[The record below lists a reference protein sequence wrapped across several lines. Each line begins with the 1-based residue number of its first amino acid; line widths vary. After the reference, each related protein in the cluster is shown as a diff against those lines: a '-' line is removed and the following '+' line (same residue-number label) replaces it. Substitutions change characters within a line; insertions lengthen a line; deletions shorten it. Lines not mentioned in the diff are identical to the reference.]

1 MKILVVG
8 GGGREHALVWKIKQ
22 SPLVT
27 EVFCAPGNAGTEGL
41 ARNIPVSPTDIET
54 LLGIALENQIGL
66 TVIGPEQPLVEG
78 MAERFEDQ
86 GLKVFGPTS
95 KAAIIEGSKAFS
107 KELMLQ
113 NNIPT
118 AAYQAFTEAEPA
130 REYCKGKNG
139 LVVKADGLAAGKG
152 VFVCNT
158 EQEALDAVDQIMGEK
173 TFGDAG
179 SQVVIEEKLEG
190 QEVSVLALSDGNNV
204 VVLESAQDHKA
215 VFDGD
220 QGPNTGGM
228 GAYSPAPVF
237 TPEMQKQVE
246 DTILKPTVKAMREQ
260 DRLYRGVLYAGLMI
274 TDEGPKV
281 LEFNCRFGDPE
292 TQPLMM
298 RLESDI
304 VPAMQACAQ
313 GNLDEVSLQWKPE
326 ASVCVV
332 MTAEGYPGAYE
343 KGKPISGLEQA
354 GLVDGVVVFHA
365 GTGKPDKDIVTNG
378 GRVLGVTA
386 IGKDIQSA
394 VTSAYQGVDCI
405 HWDGV
410 HFRKDIGHR
419 AL

>member
-27 EVFCAPGNAGTEGL
+27 EIFCAPGNAGTEGL
-41 ARNIPVSPTDIET
+41 ATNIPVAATDTET

-78 MAERFEDQ
+78 MAERFEAQ
-86 GLKVFGPTS
+86 GLKVFGPSS
-95 KAAIIEGSKAFS
+95 KAAKIEGSKAFS
-107 KELMLQ
+107 KDLMRQ
-113 NNIPT
+113 HNIPT
-118 AAYQAFTEAEPA
+118 AEYETFTDAGTA
-130 REYCKGKNG
+130 KDYCRGKNG

-152 VFVCNT
+152 VFVCST

-179 SQVVIEEKLEG
+179 NRVVIEEKLEG
-190 QEVSVLALSDGNNV
+190 QEVSALALTDGRHV
-204 VVLESAQDHKA
+204 MVLESAQDHKA

-246 DTILKPTVKAMREQ
+246 DTILKPTVDAMREK
-260 DRLYRGVLYAGLMI
+260 DCLYRGVLYAGLMI
-274 TDEGPKV
+274 TTDGPKV

-298 RLESDI
+298 RLQSDI
-304 VPAMQACAQ
+304 VPALQACAQ
-313 GNLDEVSLQWKPE
+313 GNLDEMSLEWKPE
-326 ASVCVV
+326 PAVCVV

-343 KGKPISGLEQA
+343 KGQPISGLEQA
-354 GLVDGVVVFHA
+354 DQVPGVTVFHA
-365 GTGKPDKDIVTNG
+365 GTDKSGDDVVTNG

-386 IGKDIQSA
+386 FGKDIKAA
-394 VTSAYQGVDCI
+394 VVSAYQGVDCI

-410 HFRKDIGHR
+410 HFRKDIGYR